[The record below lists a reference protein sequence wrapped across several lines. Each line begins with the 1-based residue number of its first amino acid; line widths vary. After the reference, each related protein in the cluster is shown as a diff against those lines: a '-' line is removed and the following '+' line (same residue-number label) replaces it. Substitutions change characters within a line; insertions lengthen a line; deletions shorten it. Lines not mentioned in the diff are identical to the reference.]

1 MARSRSRAKRA
12 AAGLALGAWLA
23 AGGCSS
29 VRNAWPVP
37 TSLTRDD
44 PRAALLRVE
53 QMIDGL
59 DRSMNQQGTIG
70 VKSPDVWGQD
80 RLAKFRSEYEMQ
92 MAQWLKVGF
101 KGVINASISRSEAQ
115 AQRLQLAA
123 GMGDTAT
130 TTTTTKGATTTT
142 TSDDERTKALLS
154 LISTQN
160 AATAAVAAQ
169 AALPAAKPTVP
180 ITADP
185 SAGGMLEPT
194 VVLDE
199 HSHYLNHLNQLR
211 RINAGDDLTDR
222 PGYGLYLVRIPV
234 TLSPGP
240 KSRKG
245 KGAIITVS
253 AKSLMDRDTMRYTLR
268 NAVIN
273 EAVASLTQAI
283 CNQPDPQGVGEDD
296 PNAAS
301 GIGPLSLIAAADAP
315 AFYGVENVAFLRGE
329 VQGQLARELADQP
342 YHRAARIADWLRGE
356 FEASYGLL
364 EQEAASTAT
373 SRSPSAQGQG
383 PAAPAESDPFEA
395 MGALLAR
402 RDYTKLAALR
412 PKPEDPGVML
422 ASGAPDVG
430 VDRRR
435 TLTSLGFILK
445 LQAAALN
452 ARLKQDVIDQVPEYR
467 DFDRREELRRTN
479 FFDPEGSSRAFEI
492 FRCYAEA
499 KWPLRVYA
507 IEPVIAQQNVADSV
521 ARRSSTGLDLIGG
534 VPAVGPL
541 RAAGIFSHDR
551 ALAEEEAAI
560 RLNPTMVGFGAGEN
574 TFGWIFY
581 PRLQTTATG
590 RVGLAAISQ
599 ILRNNLGDGEKE
611 QSIEPGQRECTALI
625 VMPNFIPKIEFVTV
639 ANWFR
644 SNDLDGRTS
653 VIEKASDLAARLV
666 EAENALDDLNSSG
679 AFAYSRPEDLQVA
692 VERLNQL
699 KSLMPTQRL
708 VVRVPFSAEHN
719 DSRVFCSRGG
729 QLRPSLTAWHGKPP
743 EPGEEATIFLEGKN
757 FSIHDTHVIVGGK
770 PAESVLVSRNVMQV
784 TISKDARP
792 TPIAQGDPL
801 LDISVAT
808 PNGTSNHLLI
818 RMRPA
823 STAIPAA
830 PAAVPP
836 PPIPHQTAQ
845 AAPTSPPAPAPAP
858 APATATADPKVEQ
871 AALAQPPTPPATPAG
886 PSPVQAAEAA
896 DPKTTDGAPPLP
908 LPR

>member
-1 MARSRSRAKRA
+1 MARSRSRAGR
-12 AAGLALGAWLA
+12 AAGLALAVGLA
-23 AGGCSS
+23 AGGCNS
-29 VRNAWPVP
+29 VRNSWPVP

-44 PRAALLRVE
+44 PRSALLRVE

-80 RLAKFRSEYEMQ
+80 RLAKFRSEYELQ
-92 MAQWLKVGF
+92 MAQWLKAGF

-123 GMGDTAT
+123 GLGDTAVT
-130 TTTTTKGATTTT
+130 TTTTDGKTTTT
-142 TSDDERTKALLS
+142 TNEDDRTKALLS
-154 LISTQN
+154 LISAQN
-160 AATAAVAAQ
+160 AATAATAAQ
-169 AALPAAKPTVP
+169 AALPASKGPAT

-222 PGYGLYLVRIPV
+222 PGYGMYLVRIPV

-268 NAVIN
+268 NAVVN

-283 CNQPDPQGVGEDD
+283 CNDPDPAAEADPNSASGVG
-296 PNAAS
+296 
-301 GIGPLSLIAAADAP
+301 PLALIAAADAP
-315 AFYGVENVAFLRGE
+315 AFYGAENIAFLRDE
-329 VQGQLARELADQP
+329 TKSQLARELADEP

-356 FEASYGLL
+356 FEASYTML
-364 EQEAASTAT
+364 EQEAAPPTT
-373 SRSPSAQGQG
+373 SRTPSGQS
-383 PAAPAESDPFEA
+383 AAPPEESDPFEA
-395 MGALLAR
+395 LGALLAR
-402 RDYTKLAALR
+402 RDYTKLAAMR
-412 PKPEDPGVML
+412 PRAGGPGDPGVML
-422 ASGAPDVG
+422 ASGDGVPTSPDAG
-430 VDRRR
+430 RRR
-435 TLTSLGFILK
+435 TLAALGFVLR

-452 ARLKQDVIDQVPEYR
+452 TRLKQDIVDQVPEYR

-479 FFDPEGSSRAFEI
+479 FFDPEGSTRAFEI
-492 FRCYAEA
+492 FRRYTEA

-541 RAAGIFSHDR
+541 RAAGIFSTDR
-551 ALAEEEAAI
+551 ALADEEAAI
-560 RLNPTMVGFGAGEN
+560 RLNPTMVGFGAGES

-590 RVGLAAISQ
+590 RSGLAAVSQ
-599 ILRNNLGDGEKE
+599 MLRNNLGDGERE

-644 SNDLDGRTS
+644 SGDLDGRTS
-653 VIEKASDLAARLV
+653 VIEKASDLGARLV
-666 EAENALDDLNSSG
+666 EAEESLDDLNSSG
-679 AFAYSRPEDLQVA
+679 AFAFSRPEELQVA

-699 KSLMPTQRL
+699 RSLMPTQRL

-743 EPGEEATIFLEGKN
+743 EQGEESTIFLEGKN
-757 FSIHDTHVIVGGK
+757 FSVHDTHVIAGGK
-770 PAESVLVSRNVMQV
+770 TAESVLVSRNVMQV

-792 TPIAQGDPL
+792 TPNAQGDPL
-801 LDISVAT
+801 LELSVAT
-808 PNGTSNHLLI
+808 PNGASNHLLI
-818 RMRPA
+818 RMGARSDHGDEPTRTATATPA
-823 STAIPAA
+823 SRAAVAETVPKAAPQLPAPQTAAVEPAPKLAA
-830 PAAVPP
+830 PALAPPSVDSDLHRVSVPR
-836 PPIPHQTAQ
+836 
-845 AAPTSPPAPAPAP
+845 PPASH
-858 APATATADPKVEQ
+858 D
-871 AALAQPPTPPATPAG
+871 
-886 PSPVQAAEAA
+886 
-896 DPKTTDGAPPLP
+896 
-908 LPR
+908 